1 MSGDDEMGMIEGGF
15 RRASFLLKL
24 LTMEVTASPLNRT
37 KVHDYGIV
45 RPLLLHPQ

>member
-24 LTMEVTASPLNRT
+24 LTMEVTAFPLNRV
-37 KVHDYGIV
+37 KVHDCGIA